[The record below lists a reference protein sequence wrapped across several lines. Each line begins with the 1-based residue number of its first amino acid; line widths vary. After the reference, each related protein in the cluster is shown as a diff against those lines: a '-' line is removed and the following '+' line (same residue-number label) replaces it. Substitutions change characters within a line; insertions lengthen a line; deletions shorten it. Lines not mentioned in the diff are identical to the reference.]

1 MALIN
6 TLLNL
11 KDHGEINNFT
21 MNGDQSAK
29 IFLSNGKHYHVF
41 MSNEYIIGETQVFES
56 TSAGHVPD
64 FIIYN
69 DWDQVTGSAEREAK
83 RKNIKI
89 VKYGRFRYLLAD
101 LNG

>member
-1 MALIN
+1 MALIH
-6 TLLNL
+6 TLLRL
-11 KDHGEINNFT
+11 KDDGQINSFK

-29 IFLSNGKHYHVF
+29 IFLANGSHYHVF

-56 TSAGHVPD
+56 TSDGNVPD

-83 RKNIKI
+83 RKNIQI
-89 VKYGRFRYLLAD
+89 VKYGRFRYMLAD